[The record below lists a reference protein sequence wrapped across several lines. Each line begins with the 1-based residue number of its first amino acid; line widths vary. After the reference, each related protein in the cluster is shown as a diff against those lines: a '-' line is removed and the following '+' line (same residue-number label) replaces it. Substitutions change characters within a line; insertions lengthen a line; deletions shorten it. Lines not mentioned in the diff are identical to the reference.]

1 MKIADLL
8 DGLELVQDFTYPEL
22 ELIARYLT
30 LEDAPKGKVIFQE
43 GDPGNF
49 MLIVLDGRMAV
60 YKGGEHGRQLL
71 SSEMK
76 GRLVGEMS
84 VLDHEPRSA
93 TCIAETDCEMLI
105 LTSANLQKMAA
116 GHPVLAYHFMASLA
130 RLLSRRL
137 RRASA
142 LMADFLD
149 Q

>member
-8 DGLELVQDFTYPEL
+8 DGLELVQDFTYTEL
-22 ELIARYLT
+22 ELIARYVAH
-30 LEDAPKGKVIFQE
+30 EEADKGKVIFQE

-49 MLIVLDGRMAV
+49 MLIVLDGRIAI

-71 SSEMK
+71 SSEIK
-76 GRLVGEMS
+76 GRIIGEMA

-93 TCIAETDCEMLI
+93 TCVAETDCELLI
-105 LTSANLQKMAA
+105 LTSANLKKMSVE
-116 GHPVLAYHFMASLA
+116 HPLMAYHFMASLA

-137 RRASA
+137 RRASG

>member
-22 ELIARYLT
+22 EMIAGYLA
-30 LEDAPKGKVIFQE
+30 LEEAAKGKVIFQE

-49 MLIVLDGRMAV
+49 MMIVIEGRIAI

-93 TCIAETDCEMLI
+93 TCIAETDCALLI
-105 LTSANLQKMAA
+105 LTSHNLKKMALE
-116 GHPVLAYHFMASLA
+116 HPMLAYHFMASLA

>member
-1 MKIADLL
+1 MKIADML
-8 DGLELVQDFTYPEL
+8 DGLELVQDFKYPEL
-22 ELIARYLT
+22 EMIAGYVMH
-30 LEDAPKGKVIFQE
+30 EDADRGKVIFQE
-43 GDPGNF
+43 GDPGDF
-49 MLIVLDGRMAV
+49 MLIVIDGKIGI
-60 YKGGEHGRQLL
+60 YKHGEHGRQLL
-71 SSEMK
+71 SNEVK

-93 TCIAETDCEMLI
+93 TCVAETDCELLI
-105 LTSANLQKMAA
+105 LTSANLKKMAA
-116 GHPVLAYHFMASLA
+116 EHPTLAYHFMANLA

>member
-8 DGLELVQDFTYPEL
+8 DGLELVQDFTYAEL
-22 ELIARYLT
+22 ELIAGYVT
-30 LEDAPKGKVIFQE
+30 HEEADKGKVIFQE
-43 GDPGNF
+43 GEPGNF
-49 MLIVLDGRMAV
+49 MLIVLDGRISI
-60 YKGGEHGRQLL
+60 YKSSEHGRQLL

-76 GRLVGEMS
+76 GRIVGEMA

-93 TCIAETDCEMLI
+93 TCVAETDCELLI
-105 LTSANLQKMAA
+105 LTSANLTKM
-116 GHPVLAYHFMASLA
+116 GLERPTLAYHLMASLA

-142 LMADFLD
+142 LMADFLE

>member
-22 ELIARYLT
+22 ELIARYVT
-30 LEDAPKGKVIFQE
+30 HEETRKGKLIFEE

-49 MLIVLDGRMAV
+49 MLIVLDGRIGI
-60 YKGGEHGRQLL
+60 YKSSDHGKQLL

-76 GRLVGEMS
+76 GRIVGEMS
-84 VLDHEPRSA
+84 VIDHEPRSA
-93 TCIAETDCEMLI
+93 TCVAETDCELLI
-105 LTSANLQKMAA
+105 LTSTNLGKMAA
-116 GHPVLAYHFMASLA
+116 EHPMLAYHFMASLA

-142 LMADFLD
+142 LMAEFLD

>member
-8 DGLELVQDFTYPEL
+8 DGLELVQDFTYAEL
-22 ELIARYLT
+22 ELIAGYVT
-30 LEDAPKGKVIFQE
+30 HEEAGKGKVIFQE
-43 GDPGNF
+43 GEPGNF
-49 MLIVLDGRMAV
+49 MLIVIDGRIGI
-60 YKGGEHGRQLL
+60 YKGSEHGRQLL

-76 GRLVGEMS
+76 GRIVGEMA

-105 LTSANLQKMAA
+105 LTSSSLNKLALER
-116 GHPVLAYHFMASLA
+116 PTLAYHLMANLA

-142 LMADFLD
+142 VMADFLD